1 MTCVAISNGHRAN
14 AFASQDGCRHLGK
27 CLREENVTGFGK
39 TNINAIEHVFMC
51 KINISIN
58 MYTEVIF
65 YNTHISALERSMTL
79 V

>member
-39 TNINAIEHVFMC
+39 TNINAIEHVFMYKLF
-51 KINISIN
+51 KIKISIN

-65 YNTHISALERSMTL
+65 TTPISLH
-79 V
+79 